1 VAVRAANR
9 ADSMPVVGPV
19 RVYPKERILELVVLT
34 VVNQDVVLVVMY
46 VVVPSNQISELMVVV
61 YAIGLICSVSV
72 QMFVIV

>member
-1 VAVRAANR
+1 
-9 ADSMPVVGPV
+9 MPVVGPV